1 MSPLLATTGRAIPMP
16 AHMPTR
22 LFPFLFGAACATAQ
36 TAAPLTLDDAIRVAW
51 ANDPTVAALALTPE
65 LARAREEQA
74 GSRPNPEVEFR
85 GAVPAKGDS
94 EWIVGVGL
102 NQRLPRR
109 DRVEQARALA
119 RLGGATADLHMR
131 EQRRHVAGEVRRL
144 YYEAVIQQTRRDIA
158 RRTAEVQ
165 RELRAS
171 LEKRRAAGEIATT
184 DIDLLAFE
192 VTRAEQALAF
202 ADADLAAITQKLRG
216 RLRLPAGAALAI
228 SADLEAVLSRPTPGG
243 PASLENSRPALALAA
258 HNVRVAEAALALA
271 RTESRGDWTV
281 GGGVDFER
289 RANDFTRKLENEPR
303 LSVSA
308 SVPWPRGFVNR
319 GDIRE
324 KQAAVRIAE
333 AEFAALRNE
342 LSAEIGAAAAT
353 ARALQPVLTE
363 HKASL
368 RPGAAIPESL
378 RAAYERGEVTSLQ
391 LVQARQQRFALESDY
406 LNAAARYVAALA
418 EAETAAGVVPA
429 QP

>member
-1 MSPLLATTGRAIPMP
+1 
-16 AHMPTR
+16 
-22 LFPFLFGAACATAQ
+22 
-36 TAAPLTLDDAIRVAW
+36 
-51 ANDPTVAALALTPE
+51 

-74 GSRPNPEVEFR
+74 GVRPNPELEFR

-94 EWIVGVGL
+94 EWAVSVGL

-119 RLGGATADLHMR
+119 RLGGATAELHLR

-144 YYEAVIQQTRRDIA
+144 YYEAAIQQTRRDIA
-158 RRTAEVQ
+158 RRTTEVQ

-184 DIDLLAFE
+184 DIELLSFE

-216 RLRLPAGAALAI
+216 RLRLSADAPLAI
-228 SADLEAVLSRPTPGG
+228 SADLEAILSRPIPGDA
-243 PASLENSRPALALAA
+243 ASLETSRPTLALAA
-258 HNVRVAEAALALA
+258 HNVRVAEAAMALA
-271 RTESRGDWTV
+271 RAETRGDWTV

-308 SVPWPRGFVNR
+308 SVPWPRGVANR

-324 KQAAVRIAE
+324 KQAAVKIAE
-333 AEFAALRNE
+333 AELAAVRNG
-342 LSAEIGAAAAT
+342 LSAEIAAAAAT
-353 ARALQPVLTE
+353 ARALQPVLIS

-368 RPGAAIPESL
+368 TPGMAIPESL
-378 RAAYERGEVTSLQ
+378 RTAYERGEVTSLQ
-391 LVQARQQRFALESDY
+391 LVQARQQRFALETDF
-406 LNAAARYVAALA
+406 LNAAARYATALA